1 MVKIED
7 KNYTPIITRRIEAL
21 HKTKVRIGVKAPSGH
36 KLYMIGW
43 VHEFGI
49 DIPVTDKMRGWF
61 LAQEMPL
68 KKSTKKIHIPE
79 RSYMRTAF
87 DENKAALERM
97 ATKLFGDMVAQ
108 KITPR
113 QVQNKLGK
121 FMQDKVQDK
130 INAVDLI
137 DTGTL
142 KDSIKAEVVSK

>member
-1 MVKIED
+1 MFKIGD
-7 KNYTPIITRRIEAL
+7 KNFTPTITRRIEAL
-21 HKTKVRIGVKAPSGH
+21 HKTKVRVGVKAPSGD

-61 LAQEMPL
+61 LAQDMPL
-68 KKSTKKIHIPE
+68 KKDTKKIHIPE

-87 DENKAALERM
+87 DENKGAIERLAAR
-97 ATKLFGDMVAQ
+97 LFVDMVAQ

-113 QVQNKLGK
+113 QVQVKLGK
-121 FMQDKVQDK
+121 FIQGKVQDK
-130 INAVDLI
+130 ISDAGLI

-142 KDSIKAEVVSK
+142 KAAIKAEVVSK